1 MFSFCFSSQEFS
13 STPSLLG
20 EGGERLPFIK
30 KISLTATTTLAKGQH
45 SIVKKAKNSKLP
57 TVFRR

>member
-1 MFSFCFSSQEFS
+1 MFSFY
-13 STPSLLG
+13 
-20 EGGERLPFIK
+20 K

-57 TVFRR
+57 TVYRR